1 MNDKS
6 SLTRETGETRPDR
19 PILGYLL
26 LAALTLIWG
35 VNWPIMKIALGEFP
49 PWTFR
54 ALHVPTGGLVLLLIV
69 HAAGMTLAVPRDR
82 WLALASVSFFNVP
95 IWYVAGSYGIINLTS
110 GRAALV
116 AFTMPLWA
124 SLLAV
129 PILGEKLTVRRLA
142 ALGLGIAGIAVL
154 MGGAWSTLGNTP
166 LGVAFMLTNALSW
179 ALGTVL
185 LKRINWRMSTLA
197 LTGWQLTIGGIPIVI
212 GTLLLE
218 LDDIHTA
225 SFGAWAA
232 VAYTTF
238 LATSMGTYA
247 WFKIVSLFPA
257 GVSAVGTM
265 LIPVVGVVSGN
276 LVLGEPLG
284 WREATALA
292 LISSALA
299 INLIALAKRPAS

>member
-1 MNDKS
+1 MDES
-6 SLTRETGETRPDR
+6 SPLAARTVARRVDR
-19 PILGYLL
+19 PLLGYVL

-35 VNWPIMKIALGEFP
+35 LNWPVMKIALGEFP

-69 HAAGMTLAVPRDR
+69 RAAGMTLAVPRER
-82 WLALASVSFFNVP
+82 WTALAAVSLFNVP
-95 IWYVAGSYGIINLTS
+95 IWYVAASYGIINLTS

-129 PILGEKLTVRRLA
+129 PILGEALTARRIA

-154 MGGAWSTLGNTP
+154 MGGTWSTLGTTP
-166 LGVAFMLTNALSW
+166 IGVAFMLMNSVSW
-179 ALGTVL
+179 AVGTVM
-185 LKRINWRMSTLA
+185 LKRIDWRMSTLA

-212 GTLLLE
+212 GALLLE
-218 LDDIHTA
+218 MGDIRTA
-225 SFGAWAA
+225 SGGAWAA
-232 VAYTTF
+232 IAYVTF
-238 LATSMGTYA
+238 LATSLGTYA

-257 GVSAVGTM
+257 GVSAVGTL

-276 LVLGEPLG
+276 LLLGEPLG
-284 WREATALA
+284 WREAAALA

-299 INLIALAKRPAS
+299 INLMMPAKRPAS